1 MVRNEK
7 MMYWY
12 KFHNETAALRRA
24 RGFGQQKYDNAK
36 KRNNSAK
43 KTYDKSQ
50 QLKRKD
56 KTENKEKSVVKS
68 DRAINEHEAIH
79 DSVHGVFPNGVIV

>member
-43 KTYDKSQ
+43 KTYDKS
-50 QLKRKD
+50 
-56 KTENKEKSVVKS
+56 
-68 DRAINEHEAIH
+68 
-79 DSVHGVFPNGVIV
+79 